1 MMLNENELEFIFAVY
16 DSARSLVSDKDKTVL
31 AEELVRHMIDYGMEL
46 KTFAQEVGEH
56 DEYLD
61 QAVELFLEQSEES
74 EEEYWMDDED
84 EWE

>member
-16 DSARSLVSDKDKTVL
+16 DSARALVSDKDKTVL

>member
-16 DSARSLVSDKDKTVL
+16 DSARALVSDKDKSVL
-31 AEELVRHMIDYGMEL
+31 AEEIVRHMIDYGMEL

-74 EEEYWMDDED
+74 DEEYWMDDED